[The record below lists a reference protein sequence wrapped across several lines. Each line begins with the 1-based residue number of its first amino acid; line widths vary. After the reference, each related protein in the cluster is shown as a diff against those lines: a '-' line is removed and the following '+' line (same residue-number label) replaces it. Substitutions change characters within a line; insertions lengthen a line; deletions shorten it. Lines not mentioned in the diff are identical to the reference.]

1 MKSFGRDLSGNR
13 ADEYCG
19 EYGGAR
25 GHHRFLP
32 CRVQLSRF
40 EVTPAVSVV
49 QRSKEIGILRAMG
62 TTRGKILRIF
72 LLQGTLLGFVGS
84 LFGSA
89 MGAGAL
95 VYRHSLARQADGTEL
110 FPLVFE
116 RQLFVE
122 TIILATLTGLLAA
135 TAPALSAAN
144 LDPVVAIRG

>member
-1 MKSFGRDLSGNR
+1 
-13 ADEYCG
+13 
-19 EYGGAR
+19 
-25 GHHRFLP
+25 
-32 CRVQLSRF
+32 
-40 EVTPAVSVV
+40 
-49 QRSKEIGILRAMG
+49 
-62 TTRGKILRIF
+62 
-72 LLQGTLLGFVGS
+72 
-84 LFGSA
+84 
-89 MGAGAL
+89 L